1 MSCKVQFICFLW
13 WSFEDLGTCLNE
25 GQALHWLWSL
35 MWNGCC
41 LVKHSKTLLV
51 STTTADAVFDWC
63 THWWCFTWCATNN
76 KNAVMSTS
84 WPCRFDQWR
93 VHVASF
99 DFVTNSLPGW
109 RTEESMNQI
118 GWQTDRQTDKA
129 AAGYEIRNA
138 ATIKVVLD
146 DKLRAVLYF
155 YMDRVQCCWKRRKNI
170 KKNKKNLKLQPYLD
184 FWVSEVK
191 MDSLLLPSLYCYGVS
206 LSPCVLLPFSV
217 SFLVHSTHFT
227 SLTPPLTLPH
237 FPYFG
242 MLMCYLLTL
251 CMNDNMY
258 VYSYNR
264 VPFSRCWLKM
274 VWMLYRFR
282 FSVHLLL
289 YFCSI
294 SNVCRA

>member
-1 MSCKVQFICFLW
+1 
-13 WSFEDLGTCLNE
+13 
-25 GQALHWLWSL
+25 

-51 STTTADAVFDWC
+51 STTTSDAVFDW
-63 THWWCFTWCATNN
+63 WCFTTNN
-76 KNAVMSTS
+76 ENAVMS
-84 WPCRFDQWR
+84 WPCCFDQWR
-93 VHVASF
+93 VRVASF
-99 DFVTNSLPGW
+99 DFVTNSLPVW
-109 RTEESMNQI
+109 WTEESINPTALGQT
-118 GWQTDRQTDKA
+118 GWQMDRRTDEA

-146 DKLRAVLYF
+146 GKLRAVLYF
-155 YMDRVQCCWKRRKNI
+155 YMDSAMLL
-170 KKNKKNLKLQPYLD
+170 KKEEEYKKKNLKLQPYLD

-191 MDSLLLPSLYCYGVS
+191 ADSLLLPSLYCYGVS

-289 YFCSI
+289 YFGSI